1 MTTIIELEDI
11 EIQSLSG
18 ETLDLISQLAAE
30 IAKLDGATSFN
41 FNDPFLLP
49 KMRRHVKRLRDRQL
63 KALYSKFTKALRH
76 SVKQGQF
83 GIRPYRISIT
93 NRRRFPLA
101 QPAPQLMAG

>member
-11 EIQSLSG
+11 DIQSLSG
-18 ETLDLISQLAAE
+18 ETLDLISELTAE
-30 IAKLDGATSFN
+30 IAKLDGSSFN

-49 KMRRHVKRLRDRQL
+49 KIRRHVKRLKNRSL
-63 KALYSKFTKALRH
+63 KALYRRFAQAIRH

-93 NRRRFPLA
+93 NRRRFPSNRSPA
-101 QPAPQLMAG
+101 QAMA